1 MFFNLIVVTCV
12 CSGDRIVPPD
22 CLQELTDAANN
33 SANFRT
39 DSVLHMLYML
49 VQEVEE
55 LERAEKTGDQV
66 AVKAGKLGKVGKV
79 KSKKAMVDTQPS
91 PMGRRI
97 QPRIDSAM
105 KMKAE
110 KAEAAKKTK
119 LAKVESLFD
128 FIREKRHAS

>member
-1 MFFNLIVVTCV
+1 MF
-12 CSGDRIVPPD
+12 
-22 CLQELTDAANN
+22 
-33 SANFRT
+33 
-39 DSVLHMLYML
+39 

-55 LERAEKTGDQV
+55 QEHSEKAGEPV
-66 AVKAGKLGKVGKV
+66 AAKAGKLGKVGKV

-105 KMKAE
+105 KIKAE

-119 LAKVESLFD
+119 LAKVPSLYFDIVESSVYVLKTCGLD
-128 FIREKRHAS
+128 VC